1 MQKLNMIVMTRSLSN
16 ILIALITKKL
26 KPEERERY
34 RKLLRELQ
42 IDRDRINRN
51 YWNSIRDIERFK
63 YDHGLK

>member
-1 MQKLNMIVMTRSLSN
+1 MIVMTRSLSN

>member
-1 MQKLNMIVMTRSLSN
+1 KRQ
-16 ILIALITKKL
+16 KL